1 MIKFKTT
8 RKQIVNNFRN
18 VIALGYCQC
27 AHLFVNHDAF
37 AYTAGIYGW
46 NADCYNFDCSKST
59 VFVTGYRPFG
69 VFDNKISEKA
79 DIYDKLAELAKNK
92 YFHEN
97 WEFRRWD
104 KVKKYL
110 LNRFVKTVVRMLP

>member
-69 VFDNKISEKA
+69 MFDVNISEKA
-79 DIYDKLAELAKNK
+79 DLYDKLAELAKNK
-92 YFHEN
+92 YCHGDWTFER
-97 WEFRRWD
+97 WE
-104 KVKKYL
+104 KVTKYL
-110 LNRFVKTVVRMLP
+110 LKRFVTTVVRMLP